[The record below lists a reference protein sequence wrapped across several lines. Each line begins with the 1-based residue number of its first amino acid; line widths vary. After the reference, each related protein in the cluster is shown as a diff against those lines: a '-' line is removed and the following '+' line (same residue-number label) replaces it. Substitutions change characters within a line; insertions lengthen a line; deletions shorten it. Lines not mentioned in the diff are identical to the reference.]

1 MGFMVRTAAFSVLA
15 IAAILAVGVGE
26 GSDVAKLWATG
37 LIAMHAKVSA
47 TCVLALAAWNIVRRK
62 A

>member
-1 MGFMVRTAAFSVLA
+1 MGFMVRTAALSALA

-47 TCVLALAAWNIVRRK
+47 TCILALAAWNVASKK